1 MAGTD
6 RPYTNG
12 GLGILDAGGNSTP
25 HTQSADSASPPPP
38 SNRTLYATYAA
49 GLTTNA
55 LTLMM
60 KVVVPLWALR
70 LDMSPTMIGFAVG
83 AGGLLPFLLS
93 IHGGVLMDKFG
104 TRRVNLLFAV
114 VATISVALYPFL
126 PWVGAIIAL
135 QLVSGLSS
143 NIGWMGAQA
152 LIVQYA
158 PGDTTAIGRFSMAS
172 RLGNLGA
179 PILTGF
185 VWDAV
190 GPEGTFLFVALWP
203 LGTLLSLIMVPPT
216 NTDID
221 GVRRRVGIRDVI
233 PQMSNYIQAFAMIAI
248 PAVAFIV
255 VMTFLRIASSAI
267 QASFYVVYLETIG
280 FNGIIIGTLIGIGEG
295 FGLFGA
301 GIAGW
306 LEKRLKPHWTLIMFV
321 AFSLI
326 SVCIT
331 PYLGG
336 SMVLLFL
343 FSALRGNAQGL
354 SQPVMFAI
362 LSRAVDPREQ
372 GRSIGLRT
380 TANRL
385 ATMVIPSAMG
395 MLVDGFGLNSSFL
408 WAGLILVGGCGV
420 VALVVRRLPGFEA

>member
-1 MAGTD
+1 LVAGAKSAAD
-6 RPYTNG
+6 
-12 GLGILDAGGNSTP
+12 SM
-25 HTQSADSASPPPP
+25 SADSAPP
-38 SNRTLYATYAA
+38 SNRTLLATYAA

-70 LDMSPTMIGFAVG
+70 LDMSPTMIGVAVG

-104 TRRVNLLFAV
+104 TRRVNVVFAV
-114 VATISVALYPFL
+114 VAAVSISLFPFL
-126 PWVGAIIAL
+126 PWVSAVIAL
-135 QLVSGLSS
+135 QLVAGLSS

-172 RLGNLGA
+172 RLGNLVA

-190 GPEGTFLFVALWP
+190 GPIGTFLFVALWP
-203 LGTLLSLIMVPPT
+203 LLTFVALLMVPPT
-216 NTDID
+216 NTDVE
-221 GVRRRVGIRDVI
+221 GTGRRVGLRDVLPRI
-233 PQMSNYIQAFAMIAI
+233 SDYVQAFAMIAI

-255 VMTFLRIASSAI
+255 VLTFVRIASSAI
-267 QASFYVVYLETIG
+267 QASFYVVYLDQIG
-280 FNGIIIGTLIGIGEG
+280 LSGIVIGTLIGIGEG
-295 FGLFGA
+295 FGMFGA
-301 GIAGW
+301 GVAGW
-306 LEKRLKPHWTLIMFV
+306 IEKRLKPHWTLILFI
-321 AFSLI
+321 AI
-326 SVCIT
+326 SVAAVCVTPFVGGIT
-331 PYLGG
+331 
-336 SMVLLFL
+336 VLLVL
-343 FSALRGNAQGL
+343 FSAIRGNAQGL

-385 ATMVIPSAMG
+385 ATMVIPPAMG
-395 MLVDGFGLNSSFL
+395 VIVDV
-408 WAGLILVGGCGV
+408 AGLEASFFWMGLVLVGICV
-420 VALVVRRLPGFEA
+420 AVALVVRRLPGFQA

>member
-1 MAGTD
+1 M
-6 RPYTNG
+6 
-12 GLGILDAGGNSTP
+12 DAGGKGTLE
-25 HTQSADSASPPPP
+25 SAAAPAVPRSS
-38 SNRTLYATYAA
+38 SRTLYATYAA

-70 LDMSPTMIGFAVG
+70 LDMSPTMIGIAVG

-104 TRRVNLLFAV
+104 TRRVNLVFAV
-114 VATISVALYPFL
+114 AAAISIALYPFL
-126 PWVGAIIAL
+126 PWVAGVIAL
-135 QLVSGLSS
+135 QLVSGLAS

-179 PILTGF
+179 PVLTGF
-185 VWDAV
+185 VWDAF
-190 GPEGTFLFVALWP
+190 GPVGTFLFVALWP
-203 LGTLLSLIMVPPT
+203 LATLVSLLLVPPT
-216 NTDID
+216 NTDLT
-221 GVRRRVGIRDVI
+221 GARQRVSLRDVI
-233 PQMSNYIQAFAMIAI
+233 PQLSDYLQAFAMIAI

-255 VMTFLRIASSAI
+255 AMTFLRIASSAI
-267 QASFYVVYLETIG
+267 QASFYVVYLEKIG

-306 LEKRLKPHWTLIMFV
+306 LEKRLKPHWTLILFV
-321 AFSLI
+321 AASVF

-336 SMVLLFL
+336 IAALLFL

-385 ATMVIPSAMG
+385 ATMVIPPAMG
-395 MLVDGFGLNSSFL
+395 VLVDVAGLEASFL
-408 WAGLILVGGCGV
+408 WTGIVLVGACGV
-420 VALVVRRLPGFEA
+420 VALVVRRLPGFQT

>member
-1 MAGTD
+1 MHAGE
-6 RPYTNG
+6 NC
-12 GLGILDAGGNSTP
+12 SP
-25 HTQSADSASPPPP
+25 HDHSSAPAPPPSA

-70 LDMSPTMIGFAVG
+70 LDMSPTTIGLAVG
-83 AGGLLPFLLS
+83 AGGFLPFLLS

-104 TRRVNLLFAV
+104 TRRVNLLFAA

-179 PILTGF
+179 PVLTGL

-221 GVRRRVGIRDVI
+221 GVRQKVGIRDVI
-233 PQMSNYIQAFAMIAI
+233 PQLSDYLQAFAMIAI

-255 VMTFLRIASSAI
+255 ATTFLRIASSAI
-267 QASFYVVYLETIG
+267 QASFYVVYLEKIG
-280 FNGIIIGTLIGIGEG
+280 LNGIIIGTLIGIGEG

-306 LEKRLKPHWTLIMFV
+306 LEKRLKPHWTLIVFV
-321 AFSLI
+321 AFSLL
-326 SVCIT
+326 SVCVT

-362 LSRAVDPREQ
+362 LSRAVDSREQ

-385 ATMVIPSAMG
+385 ATMVVPPAMG
-395 MLVDGFGLNSSFL
+395 MLVDGFGLESSFL
-408 WAGLILVGGCGV
+408 WVGVILVGACGV
-420 VALVVRRLPGFEA
+420 VALAVRRLPGFEA

>member
-1 MAGTD
+1 M
-6 RPYTNG
+6 
-12 GLGILDAGGNSTP
+12 DAGGNITP
-25 HTQSADSASPPPP
+25 HADSANPASPL
-38 SNRTLYATYAA
+38 SNRTLYATYAT

-55 LTLMM
+55 LSLML

-70 LDMSPTMIGFAVG
+70 LNMPPTMIGLAVG
-83 AGGLLPFLLS
+83 AGGLLPFLFS

-104 TRRVNLLFAV
+104 TRRVNLLFAL
-114 VATISVALYPFL
+114 VAMISVASYPFL
-126 PWVGAIIAL
+126 PWAPAIVLL

-158 PGDTTAIGRFSMAS
+158 PGNTTAIGRFSMAS

-185 VWDAV
+185 VWDTV
-190 GPEGTFLFVALWP
+190 GPLGTFLFIALWP
-203 LGTLLSLIMVPPT
+203 LGTLVSLVLLPPT
-216 NTDID
+216 NTDVD
-221 GVRRRVGIRDVI
+221 GLHSRVSIRDVI
-233 PQMSNYIQAFAMIAI
+233 PQMSDYIQAFAMIAV

-255 VMTFLRIASSAI
+255 VITFLRIASSAI
-267 QASFYVVYLETIG
+267 QSSFYVVYLEKIG
-280 FNGIIIGTLIGIGEG
+280 LNGLIIGTLIGIGEG

-301 GIAGW
+301 SIAGW
-306 LEKRLKPHWTLIMFV
+306 LEKRLKPHWTLILFV
-321 AFSLI
+321 VFSLI

-331 PYLGG
+331 PFLGG
-336 SMVLLFL
+336 ITALLFI

-362 LSRAVDPREQ
+362 LSRAVDPGEQ

-385 ATMVIPSAMG
+385 ATLIIPPVMG
-395 MLVDGFGLNSSFL
+395 VLVDVSSLEAAFL
-408 WAGLILVGGCGV
+408 WSGVILVGACGV
-420 VALVVRRLPGFEA
+420 VALVVRRMPGFEA

>member
-1 MAGTD
+1 
-6 RPYTNG
+6 
-12 GLGILDAGGNSTP
+12 LDAGGNSTP
-25 HTQSADSASPPPP
+25 HDHSADQVSPPPP

-55 LTLMM
+55 LSLIM
-60 KVVVPLWALR
+60 KVVVPLWMLR
-70 LDMSPTMIGFAVG
+70 LNMSPTMIGLAVG
-83 AGGLLPFLLS
+83 AGGLLPFMLS

-126 PWVGAIIAL
+126 PWVGAIVAL

-179 PILTGF
+179 PVLTGF
-185 VWDAV
+185 VWDTV
-190 GPEGTFLFVALWP
+190 GPVGTFLFVALWP
-203 LGTLLSLIMVPPT
+203 LATLLSLIMVPPT

-221 GVRRRVGIRDVI
+221 GVRQKVRIRDVI
-233 PQMSNYIQAFAMIAI
+233 PQISDYIQAFAMVAI

-267 QASFYVVYLETIG
+267 QSSFYVVYLEKIG
-280 FNGIIIGTLIGIGEG
+280 FTGIIIGTLIGIGEG

-306 LEKRLKPHWTLIMFV
+306 FEKRLKPHWTLVMFT

-362 LSRAVDPREQ
+362 LSRAVHPREQ

-385 ATMVIPSAMG
+385 ATIIIPPVMG
-395 MLVDGFGLNSSFL
+395 MLVDGFGLDSSFL
-408 WAGLILVGGCGV
+408 WAGLILVGACGA
-420 VALVVRRLPGFEA
+420 VALVVRRLPEFEA

>member
-1 MAGTD
+1 MSSVDTGEK
-6 RPYTNG
+6 
-12 GLGILDAGGNSTP
+12 STP
-25 HTQSADSASPPPP
+25 ESAAEAARPP
-38 SNRTLYATYAA
+38 SPSSRTLYATYAA

-70 LDMSPTMIGFAVG
+70 LDMSPTMIGLAVG
-83 AGGLLPFLLS
+83 AGGLLPFIFS

-104 TRRVNLLFAV
+104 TRRVNLVFAV
-114 VATISVALYPFL
+114 AAAASIALFPFL
-126 PWVGAIIAL
+126 PWVSAVIAL
-135 QLVSGLSS
+135 QLVSGLAG

-158 PGDTTAIGRFSMAS
+158 PGDTTAIGRFSMFS

-179 PILTGF
+179 PVLTGL

-190 GPEGTFLFVALWP
+190 GPVGTFLFVALWP
-203 LGTLLSLIMVPPT
+203 LGTMVALLLLPPT
-216 NTDID
+216 NTDLNGSGRSVSLREVMPRIAD
-221 GVRRRVGIRDVI
+221 YV
-233 PQMSNYIQAFAMIAI
+233 QAFAMIAI

-255 VMTFLRIASSAI
+255 AMTFLRIASSAI
-267 QASFYVVYLETIG
+267 QASFYVVYLEKIG
-280 FNGIIIGTLIGIGEG
+280 LNGILIGTLIGIGEG
-295 FGLFGA
+295 FGMFGA

-306 LEKRLKPHWTLIMFV
+306 IEKRLKPHWTLNLFV
-321 AFSLI
+321 ALSLFT
-326 SVCIT
+326 VCIT
-331 PYLGG
+331 PFLG
-336 SMVLLFL
+336 SITALLVL

-385 ATMVIPSAMG
+385 ATMIIPPAMG
-395 MLVDGFGLNSSFL
+395 VAVDLLGLEASFF
-408 WAGLILVGGCGV
+408 WMGLILIGGCGV
-420 VALVVRRLPGFEA
+420 VALWVRRLPGFQT

>member
-1 MAGTD
+1 M
-6 RPYTNG
+6 
-12 GLGILDAGGNSTP
+12 DAGGNITP
-25 HTQSADSASPPPP
+25 HADSANPASPL
-38 SNRTLYATYAA
+38 SNRTLYATYAT

-55 LTLMM
+55 LSLML

-70 LDMSPTMIGFAVG
+70 LNMPPTMIGLAVG
-83 AGGLLPFLLS
+83 AGGLLPFLFS

-104 TRRVNLLFAV
+104 TRRVNLLFAL
-114 VATISVALYPFL
+114 VAMISVASYPFL
-126 PWVGAIIAL
+126 PWAPAIVLL

-158 PGDTTAIGRFSMAS
+158 PGNTTAIGRFSMAS

-185 VWDAV
+185 VWDTV
-190 GPEGTFLFVALWP
+190 GPLGTFLFIALWP
-203 LGTLLSLIMVPPT
+203 LGTLVSLVLLPPT
-216 NTDID
+216 NTDVD
-221 GVRRRVGIRDVI
+221 GLHRRVGIRDVI
-233 PQMSNYIQAFAMIAI
+233 PQMSDYIQAFAMIAV

-255 VMTFLRIASSAI
+255 VITFLRIASSAI
-267 QASFYVVYLETIG
+267 QSSFYVVYLEKIG
-280 FNGIIIGTLIGIGEG
+280 LNGLIIGTLIGIGEG

-301 GIAGW
+301 SIAGW
-306 LEKRLKPHWTLIMFV
+306 LEKRLKPHWTLILFV
-321 AFSLI
+321 VFSLI

-331 PYLGG
+331 PFLGG
-336 SMVLLFL
+336 ITALLFI

-362 LSRAVDPREQ
+362 LSRAVDPGEQ

-385 ATMVIPSAMG
+385 ATLIIPPVMG
-395 MLVDGFGLNSSFL
+395 VLVDVSSLEAAFL
-408 WAGLILVGGCGV
+408 WSGVILVGACGV
-420 VALVVRRLPGFEA
+420 VALVVRRMPGFEA

>member
-1 MAGTD
+1 M
-6 RPYTNG
+6 
-12 GLGILDAGGNSTP
+12 DAGAKSTAELAAGEP
-25 HTQSADSASPPPP
+25 ASP
-38 SNRTLYATYAA
+38 SNRTLLATYAA

-70 LDMSPTMIGFAVG
+70 LEMSPTMIGVAVG

-93 IHGGVLMDKFG
+93 IHGGVLMDRFG
-104 TRRVNLLFAV
+104 TRRVNVIFAV
-114 VATISVALYPFL
+114 VATVSVALFPFL
-126 PWVGAIIAL
+126 PWVSAVIAL
-135 QLVSGLSS
+135 QLVAGLSS

-158 PGDTTAIGRFSMAS
+158 PGNTTAIGRFSMAS

-190 GPEGTFLFVALWP
+190 GPIGTFLFVALWP
-203 LGTLLSLIMVPPT
+203 LLTFVALLLVPPT
-216 NTDID
+216 HTDVE
-221 GVRRRVGIRDVI
+221 GRGRRVGIRDVL
-233 PQMSNYIQAFAMIAI
+233 PQVSDYLQAFAMIAI

-255 VMTFLRIASSAI
+255 VLTFVRIASSAI
-267 QASFYVVYLETIG
+267 QASFYVVYLEKIG
-280 FNGIIIGTLIGIGEG
+280 LSGIVIGTLIGIGEG
-295 FGLFGA
+295 FGMFGA
-301 GIAGW
+301 GVAGW
-306 LEKRLKPHWTLIMFV
+306 IEKRLKPHWTLILFI
-321 AFSLI
+321 AI
-326 SVCIT
+326 SVAAVCVT
-331 PYLGG
+331 PYVGG
-336 SMVLLFL
+336 LTVLLVL
-343 FSALRGNAQGL
+343 FSAIRGNAQGL

-385 ATMVIPSAMG
+385 ATMIIPPAMG
-395 MLVDGFGLNSSFL
+395 IIVDVAGLEASFL
-408 WAGLILVGGCGV
+408 WMGLFLVGICV
-420 VALVVRRLPGFEA
+420 AVALVVRRLPAFQA

>member
-1 MAGTD
+1 M
-6 RPYTNG
+6 
-12 GLGILDAGGNSTP
+12 DAGGDSTP
-25 HTQSADSASPPPP
+25 QDNTADKASPP

-60 KVVVPLWALR
+60 KVIVPLWALK
-70 LDMSPTMIGFAVG
+70 LQMSPTLIGLAVG
-83 AGGLLPFLLS
+83 AGGLMPFLLS

-104 TRRVNLLFAV
+104 TRRVNLVFAV
-114 VATISVALYPFL
+114 VATLSIVLYPLL
-126 PWVGAIIAL
+126 PWVSALIAL
-135 QLVSGLSS
+135 QLASGLST

-158 PGDTTAIGRFSMAS
+158 PGDTTAISRFSMAS

-179 PILTGF
+179 PVLTGF
-185 VWDAV
+185 VWDTL
-190 GPEGTFLFVALWP
+190 GPTGTFVFAACWSLCNFIAL
-203 LGTLLSLIMVPPT
+203 LLVPPT
-216 NTDID
+216 NTDVD
-221 GVRRRVGIRDVI
+221 GVHRRVGIGDI
-233 PQMSNYIQAFAMIAI
+233 FPKLSDYIQAFAMIAI

-255 VMTFLRIASSAI
+255 VMTFLRICSSAI
-267 QASFYVVYLETIG
+267 QTSFYVVYLERIG

-295 FGLFGA
+295 FGMFGA
-301 GIAGW
+301 SIAGW
-306 LEKRLKPHWTLIMFV
+306 FEKRLKPHWTLILFV
-321 AFSLI
+321 IFALL

-331 PYLGG
+331 PLLGG
-336 SMVLLFL
+336 STILLFL
-343 FSALRGNAQGL
+343 FSALRGNSQGL

-385 ATMVIPSAMG
+385 ATIIIPPAMG
-395 MLVDGFGLNSSFL
+395 VIADHIGIEASFL
-408 WAGLILVGGCGV
+408 WSGV
-420 VALVVRRLPGFEA
+420 VLIGACIVVAMVVRRLSGFQA